1 MLNKPKTML
10 RFRRF
15 SLILLSSVFFNA
27 CIKDSNPDIP
37 AYIYVPNI
45 RFQSVDSI
53 IEGSSSHKIT
63 NAWVSIDGQ
72 LIGINEFPFLMPGII
87 SDTSV
92 RQRVRVF
99 AGIDAN
105 GIASSK
111 ALYPFFDPF
120 EVELDLKQGK
130 IDTLFAVLSY
140 KPDVKFIIIEDF
152 ENPGVVFGN
161 DIDQFPNSRLIKQSN
176 EVFEGLYSGQ
186 IELDSLNPECYISTT
201 FRYSNL
207 QRPNTASPVYLELHY
222 KTNIPVSIGL
232 IAHRS
237 IGSDEVFMKGGVN
250 AIEGWNKIYFE
261 LTNDI
266 YGLNADEYSVYLRT
280 TLTGT
285 GINDA
290 KIYFDNIKI
299 VHF

>member
-1 MLNKPKTML
+1 MFGKL
-10 RFRRF
+10 RFIF
-15 SLILLSSVFFNA
+15 LMVLATFLGS
-27 CIKDSNPDIP
+27 CIKDTNPDIP

-45 RFQSVDSI
+45 RFQPVDST
-53 IEGSSSHKIT
+53 IEGSSNHKFT

-72 LIGINEFPFLMPGII
+72 LIGINEFPYLMPGII
-87 SDTSV
+87 ADTSTS
-92 RQRVRVF
+92 QRVRVF

-111 ALYPFFDPF
+111 ALYPFLDPY
-120 EVELDLKQGK
+120 EAVLDLQQGK
-130 IDTLFAVLSY
+130 IDTIFAVQSY
-140 KPDVKFIIIEDF
+140 KPDVKFIIVENF
-152 ENPGVVFGN
+152 ENPGIVFGN

-176 EVFEGLYSGQ
+176 EVFEGIYSGQ

-222 KTNIPVSIGL
+222 KTNIPVSVGL
-232 IAHRS
+232 IAHRN

-266 YGLNADEYSVYLRT
+266 YALNADEYSVYLRV
-280 TLTGT
+280 TLTGS
-285 GINDA
+285 GVNDA
-290 KIYFDNIKI
+290 KIYFDNIKL

>member
-1 MLNKPKTML
+1 MVLATFL
-10 RFRRF
+10 G
-15 SLILLSSVFFNA
+15 S
-27 CIKDSNPDIP
+27 CIKDTNPDIP

-45 RFQSVDSI
+45 RFQPVDST
-53 IEGSSSHKIT
+53 IEGSSNHKFT

-72 LIGINEFPFLMPGII
+72 LIGINEFPYLMPGII
-87 SDTSV
+87 ADTSTS
-92 RQRVRVF
+92 QRVRVF

-111 ALYPFFDPF
+111 ALYPFLDPY
-120 EVELDLKQGK
+120 EAVLDLQQGK
-130 IDTLFAVLSY
+130 IDTIFAVQSY
-140 KPDVKFIIIEDF
+140 KPDVKFIIVENF
-152 ENPGVVFGN
+152 ENPGIVFGN

-222 KTNIPVSIGL
+222 KTNIPVSVGL
-232 IAHRS
+232 IAHRN

-266 YGLNADEYSVYLRT
+266 YALNADEYSVYLRV
-280 TLTGT
+280 TLTGS
-285 GINDA
+285 GVNDA
-290 KIYFDNIKI
+290 KIYFDNIKL